1 MMSEQENGKDLTQV
15 SKMITQ
21 LAEASMTDTMGLHMQ
36 NAVTIQ
42 QGMQTVSNAAVST
55 ACALILKQG
64 S

>member
-1 MMSEQENGKDLTQV
+1 MSDQKNADLEQVNQMIEQLTE
-15 SKMITQ
+15 SAM
-21 LAEASMTDTMGLHMQ
+21 SDSMGLHMQ

-42 QGMQTVSNAAVST
+42 QGMQTVSNASTST